1 MKWGEPGSVHTDS
14 DNLGAEVMKKR
25 EGEEG
30 NWKASEEKEGGR
42 GRKGEWV
49 C

>member
-1 MKWGEPGSVHTDS
+1 MFIQIVITW
-14 DNLGAEVMKKR
+14 GAEVMKKR